1 MELLIKID
9 DKGRILIPVHIRRK
23 LGLKRVVKMR
33 VEENKLIIESV
44 ENPIEVLVQ
53 TVVKGSKNIEEE
65 IADFRKISEREGLK
79 RVRERWL

>member
-65 IADFRKISEREGLK
+65 IADFRKISEEEGLK
-79 RVRERWL
+79 RVRERWS